1 MRIIIS
7 PAKQMRE
14 DRDTLPPR
22 GLPGFLPET
31 GRLLS
36 ALRNLSPAELQKLWK
51 CSDAIAALNVER
63 LRTMDLERGLTP
75 ALLSY
80 VGIQYQTMAAR
91 VFETAQYEFLQEHLR
106 ILSGFYGLLRPFDG
120 VTPYRLEMAAPLKVD
135 GHKDLYAFWG
145 NKLAEA
151 LAAQTDLVVNLASK
165 EYSKAVS
172 PHLPPAVAFLTC
184 TFGEEKNGKVVEKGT
199 MCKMARGEMVRW
211 MAEHHVQ
218 QAEELRD
225 FDRLGYTFSPA
236 HSDPQHYVFLKE
248 EP

>member
-31 GRLLS
+31 GRLLT

-91 VFETAQYEFLQEHLR
+91 VFETGQYEFLQEHLR

-145 NKLAEA
+145 SKLAEA

-172 PHLPPAVAFLTC
+172 PHLPSAVAFLTC

-236 HSDPQHYVFLKE
+236 HSDPKHYVFLKE